1 MFDKATRMGEQAQG
15 APQEQSASPLGDA
28 YTSQLQVQREAPVGQ
43 LSRSYR
49 GEENGEVEVTGF
61 GPEPRG

>member
-1 MFDKATRMGEQAQG
+1 MVGKRVQFDDDTVAGRAVARQTGK
-15 APQEQSASPLGDA
+15 SF
-28 YTSQLQVQREAPVGQ
+28 QLKGQREATVGQ

-61 GPEPRG
+61 GP

>member
-1 MFDKATRMGEQAQG
+1 MRHT
-15 APQEQSASPLGDA
+15 
-28 YTSQLQVQREAPVGQ
+28 TQLQGQREAPVGQ

-49 GEENGEVEVTGF
+49 GKENGEVEVTGF